1 MKLNLKPHIWKIII
15 PQHVILVAGIVSM
28 DKKKF
33 MFFNTLSS
41 FLWSFIL
48 VFSGHYLYGVFLN
61 YGIDLK
67 EHIEMIVIGIIL
79 ISTFPVFLKLL
90 KKRPQDK

>member
-1 MKLNLKPHIWKIII
+1 
-15 PQHVILVAGIVSM
+15 
-28 DKKKF
+28 
-33 MFFNTLSS
+33 
-41 FLWSFIL
+41 
-48 VFSGHYLYGVFLN
+48 VFLGF
-61 YGIDLK
+61 GIDLK

>member
-1 MKLNLKPHIWKIII
+1 
-15 PQHVILVAGIVSM
+15 
-28 DKKKF
+28 

-79 ISTFPVFLKLL
+79 ISTCPVFLKLL
-90 KKRPQDK
+90 KKRPQDT

>member
-1 MKLNLKPHIWKIII
+1 
-15 PQHVILVAGIVSM
+15 
-28 DKKKF
+28 
-33 MFFNTLSS
+33 
-41 FLWSFIL
+41 
-48 VFSGHYLYGVFLN
+48 VFSGHYLYGVFLGF
-61 YGIDLK
+61 GIDLK